1 MRRAPREV
9 REAAERRCRAV
20 RDDSLMP
27 YGALVRSGAYELV
40 SGMFP
45 RFVARRGHD
54 AVLDDIDG
62 FFRDYGA
69 RSAPYIQQGTEFVRF
84 MLPRLPVTPE
94 RVLLEYEWMLF
105 VVEIDEATVPAMP
118 SGAVPL
124 RLKINPTVRW
134 LATPFDVLAG
144 DAGPDGDGQ
153 DSEARYAY
161 AIYRTA
167 DHSVLTQPLGAG
179 DIAELGRFD
188 ARAHGAPSADLSPW
202 RMDAWRCGLIV
213 ADGDISKTH
222 GRIGNKHW

>member
-1 MRRAPREV
+1 MRRAPPEV
-9 REAAERRCRAV
+9 TEAAERRCRAV
-20 RDDSLMP
+20 RDDGLMP

-62 FFRDYGA
+62 FFRGYGA
-69 RSAPYIQQGTEFVRF
+69 QSAPYIQLGTEFVRF
-84 MLPRLPVTPE
+84 MLPRLTVASE

-105 VVEIDEATVPAMP
+105 DVEIHEAMVLAVP
-118 SGAVPL
+118 SGAVPTRL
-124 RLKINPTVRW
+124 RINPTVRW

-153 DSEARYAY
+153 DSQARYAY

-167 DHSVLTQPLGAG
+167 DHSVQTQPLGER

-188 ARAHGAPSADLSPW
+188 AQARRVPPADPAPWL
-202 RMDAWRCGLIV
+202 RDAWRRGLIV
-213 ADGDISKTH
+213 ADCDIPKTH
-222 GRIGNKHW
+222 GRIGNRHW